1 MVSVNTIARKAAE
14 DLGLPGPDSGAPAE
28 EQKSEKKVIKEEA
41 EQVNINLSV
50 NIIGVRRKKFLHH
63 IFSTLNV
70 VTIIDSI
77 NINYH
82 IRWRMMRRPLRQ
94 RC

>member
-50 NIIGVRRKKFLHH
+50 NIIGVK
-63 IFSTLNV
+63 IQNSTNV

-77 NINYH
+77 NNNFH
-82 IRWRMMRRPLRQ
+82 IRWRMTQRPLRQ

>member
-41 EQVNINLSV
+41 EQVNINLSI
-50 NIIGVRRKKFLHH
+50 NIIGVR
-63 IFSTLNV
+63 IFTSY
-70 VTIIDSI
+70 IFYIKCCDY

-82 IRWRMMRRPLRQ
+82 IRWRMTRRPLRQ